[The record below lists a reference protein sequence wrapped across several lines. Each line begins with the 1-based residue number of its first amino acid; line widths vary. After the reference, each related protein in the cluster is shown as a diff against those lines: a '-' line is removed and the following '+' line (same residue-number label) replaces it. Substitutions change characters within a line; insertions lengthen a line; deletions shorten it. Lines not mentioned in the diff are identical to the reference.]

1 MPPTIL
7 PERQQGTVSPVAV
20 EEKIQWVTAEEAE
33 ELDKLLFKPFIKKGD
48 KHKAENAKFIYRII
62 GSHPFVPT
70 NVLTASGQ
78 HLVKFEI
85 RKFYRNEFI
94 IQKRREGGIENE
106 ERINKPVEWVTLDEM
121 GNGKMMDKEASFFS
135 EARKFQELFERD
147 RE

>member
-48 KHKAENAKFIYRII
+48 KYKAENAKFIYRII
-62 GSHPFVPT
+62 GSHPFVPS

-85 RKFYRNEFI
+85 RKIYRNEFI
-94 IQKRREGGIENE
+94 VQKRREGGIENE
-106 ERINKPVEWVTLDEM
+106 ERINKPVEWVALDEM
-121 GNGKMMDKEASFFS
+121 GNGKMMDRDASFFC
-135 EARKFQELFERD
+135 EARKFQELYERD

>member
-48 KHKAENAKFIYRII
+48 KYKAENAKFIYRII
-62 GSHPFVPT
+62 GSHPFVPS

-94 IQKRREGGIENE
+94 VQKRREGGIENE
-106 ERINKPVEWVTLDEM
+106 ERINKPVEWVALDEM
-121 GNGKMMDKEASFFS
+121 GNGKMMDRDASFFC
-135 EARKFQELFERD
+135 EARKFQEFYERD